1 MVNNKKIGMVILNY
15 NDYKTTIELI
25 ELIKNYDVI
34 DHIVIVDNLSTNDS
48 FKKLQKYTNKKIE
61 LIKSNKN
68 GGYSYGNNYGAFY
81 LINKYNID
89 ILFIAN
95 PDVEFSEVF
104 IQKISEILSTN
115 NTIKAATGRNIN
127 LGETDCKIYGNTTSY
142 FRNLIQCTLLIQRI
156 FKSKIIVLKENTGLI
171 KVDELPGSLFAI
183 KAETFKEINGLDEG
197 VFLYWEEA
205 ILGTKFR
212 AKNYQSVIDTS
223 VSYLHKESV
232 TINKSVN
239 YPKKIRIFYDS
250 MYYYFENYSNISF
263 LKKIILKLFIL
274 YGYYT
279 RLIISK
285 IIY

>member
-81 LINKYNID
+81 LINQYNID

-127 LGETDCKIYGNTTSY
+127 
-142 FRNLIQCTLLIQRI
+142 
-156 FKSKIIVLKENTGLI
+156 
-171 KVDELPGSLFAI
+171 
-183 KAETFKEINGLDEG
+183 
-197 VFLYWEEA
+197 
-205 ILGTKFR
+205 
-212 AKNYQSVIDTS
+212 
-223 VSYLHKESV
+223 
-232 TINKSVN
+232 
-239 YPKKIRIFYDS
+239 
-250 MYYYFENYSNISF
+250 
-263 LKKIILKLFIL
+263 
-274 YGYYT
+274 
-279 RLIISK
+279 
-285 IIY
+285 